1 MYGIFENEMNIDDYV
16 LPKRSR
22 EDDCG
27 IRRNKE
33 KLAGYEPRSVRK
45 PNKQKSKRSF
55 DTTENYW

>member
-1 MYGIFENEMNIDDYV
+1 MNIDDYV

-22 EDDCG
+22 EDGSG
-27 IRRNKE
+27 IRRNKQ
-33 KLAGYEPRSVRK
+33 KLAGYEPKDVRK